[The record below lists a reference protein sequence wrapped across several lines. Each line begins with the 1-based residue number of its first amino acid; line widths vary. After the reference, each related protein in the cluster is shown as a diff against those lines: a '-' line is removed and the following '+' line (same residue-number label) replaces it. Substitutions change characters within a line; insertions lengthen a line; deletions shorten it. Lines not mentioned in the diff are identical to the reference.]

1 MTETWNNIKLTKT
14 KLKRIKNSKRQKNKE
29 LYNDYKMTQK
39 NYKDILTNDD
49 KMKQNNKNV
58 HGLRFM

>member
-1 MTETWNNIKLTKT
+1 
-14 KLKRIKNSKRQKNKE
+14 
-29 LYNDYKMTQK
+29 MTQK